1 MADAGIKRIVI
12 KQSDLPPIN
21 STEEKYVLR
30 FRVVSEDKNRTSHW
44 SPQYLLS
51 PNPLELADNSG
62 ISLSSG
68 NGMISVSWDTAP
80 GSTQSYDVW
89 VAYGTNSG
97 STGIPE
103 YKATVSG
110 NYITLPIPSGKVSA
124 QVFIQNLSVPRAS
137 VIPALVIAQT
147 GIEDLN
153 VV

>member
-1 MADAGIKRIVI
+1 MADSGIKKIVI

-21 STEEKYVLR
+21 YDEGKYVLR
-30 FRVVSEDKNRTSHW
+30 FRIVSEDKNRTSHW
-44 SPQYLLS
+44 SPQYLLG
-51 PNPLELADNSG
+51 PKALELVDNSG
-62 ISLSSG
+62 ISLASG
-68 NGMISVSWDTAP
+68 NGMINVSWDTEP

-89 VAYGTNSG
+89 VAWGSNPG

-124 QVFIQNLSVPRAS
+124 QVFIQNLSVPRTS
-137 VIPALVIAQT
+137 VLPSLVIAQT

>member
-12 KQSDLPPIN
+12 RQSELPPIN
-21 STEEKYVLR
+21 SAEEKYILR
-30 FRVVSEDKNRTSHW
+30 FRVVSEDRNRTSHW

-51 PNPLELADNSG
+51 PTALEFQDNSG
-62 ISLSSG
+62 ISLSSA

-89 VAYGTNSG
+89 VAYGTNLG

-110 NYITLPIPSGKVSA
+110 NYITLPIPAGKVSA
-124 QVFIQNLSVPRAS
+124 QVFIQNLSVPRVS

-147 GIEDLN
+147 GIEDLS